1 MQGDEEVVR
10 QGHYRCYSSV
20 GGTMIGAQSTN
31 VDGRGSNPGNK
42 EAWRRLQIFVD
53 RTFGSCELLTGN
65 LT

>member
-1 MQGDEEVVR
+1 
-10 QGHYRCYSSV
+10 
-20 GGTMIGAQSTN
+20 MIGAQSTN